1 MVVAYGHILVREVI
15 DLPRLGTLNIHGSLL
30 PLYRGAA
37 PIQAAIRDG
46 SAETGVSIMRMV
58 PALDA
63 GPVILALP
71 VEILPDETAGELQ
84 LRLAE
89 VGAEGIV
96 EALAMLDIGGAPE
109 QPQDDALVT
118 YAKKIDRADAQVD
131 WRQPA
136 AVVQRMVRAY
146 DPKPGAWTRLGDAE
160 VRLFGARMAGSLHG
174 TPGTILLADEDGIA
188 VACGEGAVRIAEV
201 HVAGRRRQRAVEWVR
216 GRGAALGQVLGTTP

>member
-1 MVVAYGHILVREVI
+1 MGSPMIDRMLAAGIPVAQPQGLKLDGKYAADAAAAREALQAAEADVMVVAAYGLILPQWVLDTPTR
-15 DLPRLGTLNIHGSLL
+15 GCLNIHASRL
-30 PLYRGAA
+30 PRWRGAA

-46 SAETGVSIMRMV
+46 RAETGVSIMRMV

-71 VEILPDETAGELQ
+71 VEIMPDETAGELQ

-118 YAKKIDRADAQVD
+118 YAKKIDRA
-131 WRQPA
+131 
-136 AVVQRMVRAY
+136 
-146 DPKPGAWTRLGDAE
+146 GAECKAE
-160 VRLFGARMAGSLHG
+160 FLKK
-174 TPGTILLADEDGIA
+174 
-188 VACGEGAVRIAEV
+188 
-201 HVAGRRRQRAVEWVR
+201 
-216 GRGAALGQVLGTTP
+216 